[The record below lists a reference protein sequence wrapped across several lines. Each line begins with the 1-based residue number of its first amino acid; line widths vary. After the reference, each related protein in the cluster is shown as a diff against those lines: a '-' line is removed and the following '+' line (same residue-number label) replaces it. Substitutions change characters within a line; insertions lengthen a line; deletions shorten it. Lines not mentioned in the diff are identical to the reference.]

1 MLHKKWITLYNTTNP
16 DLMVMMNRR
25 LFLVFSGLILLS
37 CKRASVAF
45 RNTDLTGAAFG
56 RHLTLQDHHGQQ
68 RSLIDFRGKAIVLF
82 FGYTSCP
89 DICPTMLARLADV
102 MKALGGDAER
112 VQVLFVT
119 VDPERDSA
127 DRLRNFVP
135 WFNPTFLGL
144 LGDAGQIKAAA
155 DEFRVFAAR
164 KPVDGELGYVIDHS
178 TGAFVFD
185 PAGRLRLYV
194 KDGSSVDDIAADI
207 RLLLN
212 GN

>member
-1 MLHKKWITLYNTTNP
+1 MI
-16 DLMVMMNRR
+16 NRR
-25 LFLVFSGLILLS
+25 LFLALSTAALLS
-37 CKRASVAF
+37 CRRPPVTF
-45 RNTDLTGAAFG
+45 LNTDLTGATFG
-56 RHLTLQDHHGQQ
+56 RQLALVDHHGQS
-68 RSLIDFRGKAIVLF
+68 RSLADFQGKATVVF

-127 DRLRNFVP
+127 ERLKAFVP
-135 WFNPTFLGL
+135 WFYPTFLGL
-144 LGDAGQIKAAA
+144 RGDAAQTRAATE
-155 DEFRVFAAR
+155 EFRVFAAR
-164 KPVDGELGYVIDHS
+164 KPVEGELGYVIDHS
-178 TGAFVFD
+178 TGAYVFD

-194 KDGSSVDDIAADI
+194 KDTSSVDDITADL
-207 RLLLN
+207 RLLLQ